1 MEAEFDPVGLLR
13 ILTDQGVRFVV
24 IGGYG
29 ARLHGAPLLT
39 EDVDVT
45 PDSNTDNLGRIAAAL
60 TQLGARLRVPNDPEG
75 VPFSIDAEM
84 LATARSWTLTT
95 LLGDLDLVFEP
106 AGTNG
111 YPDVATDATLETVS
125 DSPRLVV
132 QVASLHDIIRMK
144 QASGREKDQATLPLL
159 RRTLEE
165 IRRQQG
171 R

>member
-1 MEAEFDPVGLLR
+1 VETEFDPVGLLR
-13 ILTDQGVRFVV
+13 TLTDQGVSFVV

-29 ARLHGAPLLT
+29 ARLRGAPLLT

-45 PDSNTDNLGRIAAAL
+45 PDSNPDNLDRLAAAL
-60 TQLGARLRVPNDPEG
+60 RQLGARLRVPNDPED
-75 VPFSIDAEM
+75 VAFPIDAEM

-95 LLGDLDLVFEP
+95 PLGDLDLVFEP
-106 AGTNG
+106 AGTRG
-111 YPDVATDATLETVS
+111 FPDVITDATWETVS
-125 DSPRLVV
+125 DSPPFVV
-132 QVASLHDIIRMK
+132 AVASLHDIIRMK

-165 IRRQQG
+165 IRRQEG

>member
-1 MEAEFDPVGLLR
+1 VENEFDPVGLLR
-13 ILTDQGVRFVV
+13 TLTDHGVRFVV

-45 PDSNTDNLGRIAAAL
+45 PDSNTDNLDRLAAAL
-60 TQLGARLRVPNDPEG
+60 MDLGARLRVPNDPVG
-75 VPFSIDAEM
+75 VAFPIDPVM

-95 LLGDLDLVFEP
+95 RLGDLDLVFEP
-106 AGTNG
+106 AGTSG
-111 YPDVATDATLETVS
+111 FPDVITEATQETVS
-125 DSPRLVV
+125 DSPPLVV
-132 QVASLHDIIRMK
+132 AVASLNDIIRMK
-144 QASGREKDQATLPLL
+144 QASGRQKDQATLPLL

-165 IRRQQG
+165 IRRQEG

>member
-1 MEAEFDPVGLLR
+1 M
-13 ILTDQGVRFVV
+13 